1 MKESKDTEN
10 RIYKILTSL
19 LDDKVLYTNIDIN
32 LDLNKIPVADSLFFI
47 HLVAAIEDEF
57 KFKFDLEDLVGV
69 KKASDFVNLLSVI
82 PPKINTQ

>member
-19 LDDKVLYTNIDIN
+19 LDDKSLHINIDIN
-32 LDLNKIPVADSLFFI
+32 LDLDKIPTVDSLFFI

-57 KFKFDLEDLVGV
+57 KF
-69 KKASDFVNLLSVI
+69 
-82 PPKINTQ
+82 

>member
-19 LDDKVLYTNIDIN
+19 LDDKSLHINIDIN
-32 LDLNKIPVADSLFFI
+32 LDLDKIPTVDSLFFI

-57 KFKFDLEDLVGV
+57 KFKFDLEDLVDV
-69 KKASDFVNLLSVI
+69 KKASDFV
-82 PPKINTQ
+82 KIIKQ